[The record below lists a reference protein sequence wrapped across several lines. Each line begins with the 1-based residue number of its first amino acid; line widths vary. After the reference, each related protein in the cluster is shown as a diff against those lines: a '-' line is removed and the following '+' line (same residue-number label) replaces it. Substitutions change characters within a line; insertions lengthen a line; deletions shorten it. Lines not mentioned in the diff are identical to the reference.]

1 MVAEITLKREKG
13 YEICC
18 PMCGT
23 PESKSTARYPDAQ
36 APGESEAP
44 EELEEYDRFVGSKDA
59 LGSEYEEFLKKV
71 YGCSHEWGETVQEDA
86 WLDLRSRKCRK
97 CGIIHCQ
104 IRDEEL
110 VLAEYYEEKPEKE
123 R

>member
-1 MVAEITLKREKG
+1 MENGNNHAPVAKLYAPLELLKR
-13 YEICC
+13 IL
-18 PMCGT
+18 PSR
-23 PESKSTARYPDAQ
+23 ESV
-36 APGESEAP
+36 AP
-44 EELEEYDRFVGSKDA
+44 EELAEYDRFVGSKDA

>member
-1 MVAEITLKREKG
+1 METKNNYAPKTKLYAPFELLKKILPSRESVAL
-13 YEICC
+13 
-18 PMCGT
+18 
-23 PESKSTARYPDAQ
+23 
-36 APGESEAP
+36 
-44 EELEEYDRFVGSKDA
+44 EELKEYDRFVGSKDA

-104 IRDEEL
+104 IRDGEL
-110 VLAEYYEEKPEKE
+110 VLAEYYEERPEKE